1 MSYNR
6 RDILKSTGAACAVSV
21 VGLGTVTAQE
31 NGAQD
36 ECSEAVDSVA
46 FDEFCLEANGQTTP
60 ACSPPA
66 PIVSQGAAF
75 GEGNPGYVSD
85 VYQIETGAFEDTEF
99 EGRLIKATAQAS
111 PVGGNFHSMIQERT
125 DGGWTTVSAVTQP
138 EMPHEH
144 EVGEV
149 FATIEP
155 EAEFRFKVQAIN
167 IPFQQASAELT
178 LQAFDESC

>member
-6 RDILKSTGAACAVSV
+6 RDILKSAGAACAVSV

-31 NGAQD
+31 SGTQN
-36 ECSEAVDSVA
+36 ECTENVDSAA

-66 PIVSQGAAF
+66 PIVSQGVAF

-85 VYQIETGAFEDTEF
+85 VYQIEAGAFEGTEF
-99 EGRLIKATAQAS
+99 EGRLIKATAEAT
-111 PVGGNFHSMIQERT
+111 PVGGNFHSMIQQRT
-125 DGGWTTVSAVTQP
+125 DGGWSTVSAVTQP

-167 IPFQQASAELT
+167 IPFTGASAELKVQT
-178 LQAFDESC
+178 FDRDC